1 MRIVHEARKEI
12 GLGSMA
18 RGVIFKQVYCSTHT
32 VQRKNNAIIF
42 RKVTT
47 LPTDLLLRKLD
58 SQWWIHNSKDTTS
71 HPTGRII
78 SDCRP
83 DESDHPNRVHGQHNG
98 SSTQKNIL
106 KISSVNLK

>member
-47 LPTDLLLRKLD
+47 LPTDLLYEK
-58 SQWWIHNSKDTTS
+58 T
-71 HPTGRII
+71 
-78 SDCRP
+78 
-83 DESDHPNRVHGQHNG
+83 
-98 SSTQKNIL
+98 
-106 KISSVNLK
+106 